1 MKRFYLTCLIGITC
15 LIGGCAG
22 RNAYLDSEKMPAAT
36 ETDAAAVEAAAAVF
50 DLSASF
56 QDDNIVITESD
67 GGIVLCEIPIPF
79 DKNVLC
85 LSMTDENNGCLLYCS
100 TGAMGLMNKYLYV
113 TRDRWTT
120 YEEKDISSLI
130 DGYPTSL
137 SALSSE
143 HIYIGTDMRNNGYLF
158 ESTDGGEH
166 WDSVTVDE
174 GYYRYGYVPLL
185 DETNGVMYV
194 FLEYEAD
201 DGSHYNYTL
210 YQSDINATAW
220 EKIGSYSLDEG
231 GYSLQEC
238 QFFMSDGTLYFY
250 DSHGNQYQIKP

>member
-1 MKRFYLTCLIGITC
+1 MKRFYLACLIGITC

-22 RNAYLDSEKMPAAT
+22 RTADLDSEKMPAAA

-56 QDDNIVITESD
+56 QDDNIVITES
-67 GGIVLCEIPIPF
+67 GSGTALCEIPIPF

-85 LSMTDENNGCLLYCS
+85 LSMTDENNGYLLYCS
-100 TGAMGLMNKYLYV
+100 TGAAGQMMKYLYV
-113 TRDRWTT
+113 TKDRWSTC
-120 YEEKDISSLI
+120 EERDISSLI

-158 ESTDGGEH
+158 ETTDGGEH

-201 DGSHYNYTL
+201 DRSHYNL
-210 YQSDINATAW
+210 YQSDMNATTW
-220 EKIGSYSLDEG
+220 EKIGSYSLKASSG
-231 GYSLQEC
+231 REC
-238 QFFMSDGTLYFY
+238 RFFMSDGTLYFY
-250 DSHGNQYQIKP
+250 DSQGNRYQIKL